1 MNFALMITVKGT
13 GINVYTVVQLEY
25 NISITLDGGSPLF
38 QFRPLNGS
46 CFNIYNQTVPPC
58 YNVSIYNVQSL
69 TYAAHTLN
77 IAMYSGTISFYNA
90 TWSDFRFDYA
100 VITSPS
106 SQGSQCV
113 SHFTY
118 GGKILMVSSKS
129 LTSII
134 GGTIGGIAV
143 TIFIILAVLYYRK
156 RGLWRLPHPMEID
169 PEPVPTNHIHP
180 KRISPAT
187 CPARPVAGN
196 TPVCT
201 SRCHHTSISGSQCSQ
216 AHGHKFPWVEW

>member
-1 MNFALMITVKGT
+1 MDFTLMITVKGT

-46 CFNIYNQTVPPC
+46 CFNVYNQTVPPC

-69 TYAAHTLN
+69 TYATHTLN
-77 IAMYSGTISFYNA
+77 IAMYSGPISFYNA
-90 TWSDFRFDYA
+90 TSSDFRFDYA

-118 GGKILMVSSKS
+118 GSKILTLSSKS
-129 LTSII
+129 LASII
-134 GGTIGGIAV
+134 GGMIGGIAV
-143 TIFIILAVLYYRK
+143 TIFVILAVLYYRK
-156 RGLWRLPHPMEID
+156 RGLWRLRHPMEID
-169 PEPVPTNHIHP
+169 PEPVVNSFQPT
-180 KRISPAT
+180 
-187 CPARPVAGN
+187 
-196 TPVCT
+196 
-201 SRCHHTSISGSQCSQ
+201 TSI
-216 AHGHKFPWVEW
+216 PNVLP